1 MMTMLRRGVQV
12 AGRALLVLLMLAVP
26 VTEAWAA
33 ASVTGMQLVSSARSG
48 RTTFDYTYRI
58 TVLNGAP
65 ALDNAVAKVTSS
77 AAATQVLQSEVS
89 LGLLAANATVTS
101 AGTFTIRQDRTV
113 PFNAAALVW
122 VVTGTPVS
130 ANVSVPNVVGL
141 TQAAAS
147 TAITNAGLS
156 VGAVTQASSNTV
168 AAGSV
173 ISQNPAAG
181 ASVVPGT
188 AVALV
193 VSTGPANVSVPNV
206 VGLTQA
212 AASTAITNAGLVVG
226 PLTLTNSATVP
237 AGSVISQNP
246 AAGASVV
253 PGSAVALSISL
264 GPVLPAG
271 PASMTLSLDK
281 SVVKGGESIPFTQS
295 FFDAQGGVFQP
306 APATNCGVAAGP
318 GAAGMLPSVQGGN
331 IFVPDGARG
340 IYTLTCSV
348 PASTVAASQDLVVL
362 RPVTLKTVNG
372 VQVPNRVTTS
382 ALYSA
387 MSKSLTGM
395 NARLSDL
402 VAALQ
407 ANDAAGIA
415 AARTGLVGVRNGV
428 NQTEYARSYPLALLE
443 GRFPPTLS
451 QIQAAGLGPVAAD
464 NAYRTTMSG
473 LNAKLQEITTFI
485 AGIDPLNLTDAQ
497 GTQYNQYV
505 ADLNARLAQLRAQT
519 PSPHGVV
526 QAKHDLR
533 VLLGTTYPALVHA
546 IVNKTEQAL
555 VANGL
560 VASIGSAGEH
570 RFADLLTPQAFYAST
585 RPAFFGL
592 IDLCLGNSLIGQL
605 INTMYGPAIHYL
617 ENAMILLA
625 LEALGNQF
633 SGPISIGGIVTGS
646 SLSFHIFNAG
656 GSFMEGSNFNP
667 DPALNDV
674 WLIGPD
680 HIEAARE
687 IVGLFQGLPQAPS
700 NWTDLA
706 AVEEFFEAVWDKVQ
720 SAISA
725 AQNAVEVGARTRQP
739 PDSTFFVDFGIFC
752 DNCRAMQW
760 DEGFNSVYS
769 PGGLNIPSPVLFI
782 VRDQER
788 GGFTF
793 NLQSFNFF
801 RAAPR

>member
-1 MMTMLRRGVQV
+1 
-12 AGRALLVLLMLAVP
+12 
-26 VTEAWAA
+26 
-33 ASVTGMQLVSSARSG
+33 
-48 RTTFDYTYRI
+48 
-58 TVLNGAP
+58 
-65 ALDNAVAKVTSS
+65 
-77 AAATQVLQSEVS
+77 
-89 LGLLAANATVTS
+89 
-101 AGTFTIRQDRTV
+101 
-113 PFNAAALVW
+113 
-122 VVTGTPVS
+122 
-130 ANVSVPNVVGL
+130 
-141 TQAAAS
+141 
-147 TAITNAGLS
+147 
-156 VGAVTQASSNTV
+156 
-168 AAGSV
+168 
-173 ISQNPAAG
+173 
-181 ASVVPGT
+181 
-188 AVALV
+188 VALV
-193 VSTGPANVSVPNV
+193 VSSGPANVSVPNV

-212 AASTAITNAGLVVG
+212 AASAAITNAGLSVG
-226 PLTLTNSATVP
+226 AVTLTNSANVP
-237 AGSVISQNP
+237 AGNVISQNP
-246 AAGASVV
+246 GAGASVA
-253 PGSAVALSISL
+253 PGSAVALTVSL

-281 SVVKGGESIPFTQS
+281 SVVKGGESVPFTQA

-306 APATNCGVAAGP
+306 APATNCSVTADP
-318 GAAGMLPSVQGGN
+318 GSASMLPVVQGGN
-331 IFVPDGARG
+331 SLFVPDGARG
-340 IYTLTCSV
+340 IYTLSCGV
-348 PASTVAASQDLVVL
+348 PASSVSASQDVVVL

-387 MSKSLTGM
+387 MSKSLTSM

-402 VAALQ
+402 VTALRT
-407 ANDAAGIA
+407 NDSASIA
-415 AARTGLVGVRNGV
+415 AARTALVGVRNGV
-428 NQTEYARSYPLALLE
+428 NKTEYARSYPLALLE

-464 NAYRTTMSG
+464 NTYRTTISG

-505 ADLNARLAQLRAQT
+505 ADLNARLAQLRSLS
-519 PSPHGVV
+519 PSPYGVV
-526 QAKHDLR
+526 QAKLDLHA
-533 VLLGTTYPALVHA
+533 LLGTTYPALVHA

-560 VASIGSAGEH
+560 VASIGTADEQ
-570 RFADLLTPQAFYAST
+570 RFAGLVTPQAFYAST
-585 RPAFFGL
+585 RPTFFGL

-633 SGPISIGGIVTGS
+633 SGPIGIGGIATGS

-656 GSFMEGSNFNP
+656 GSFMEGTNFNP

-687 IVGLFQGLPQAPS
+687 IIDLFRGLPQAPS
-700 NWTDLA
+700 SWTDLA
-706 AVEEFFEAVWDKVQ
+706 AVEEFFEQVWDKVQ

-725 AQNAVEVGARTRQP
+725 AQNAVEVGGRTRQP

-752 DNCRAMQW
+752 DNCRALVW

-793 NLQSFNFF
+793 NLQSFSFF